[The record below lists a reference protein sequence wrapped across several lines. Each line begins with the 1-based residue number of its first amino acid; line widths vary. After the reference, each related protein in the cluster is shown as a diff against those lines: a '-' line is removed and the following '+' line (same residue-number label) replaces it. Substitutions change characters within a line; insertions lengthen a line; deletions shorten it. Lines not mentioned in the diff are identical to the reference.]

1 MRNAFIQQAG
11 EAFQQADHLDVQLIG
26 PLDRTEQRGVERG
39 RIASGG
45 QDSNAL
51 HNGVSDE

>member
-1 MRNAFIQQAG
+1 MRDAFIQQAG

-26 PLDRTEQRGVERG
+26 PLDRTEQRGIERG

-45 QDSNAL
+45 QNSNAL
-51 HNGVSDE
+51 HNGVSGE